1 MRKKLSRRGSV
12 RAAVSGAVPRIGCVD
27 HERSSTLT
35 TATHRGVQAWTCE
48 ASCLPRRFLRHHT
61 DDSVRAQGFSGI
73 AVRVPRGAAARAS
86 CLPSRWSQTR
96 SESPSLTI
104 ARNGKTCTRSPGCA
118 PEHPRRI
125 TPAGFPAWRSI
136 RVMPSQSP
144 ARPQGPERT
153 NRGMHRPEAAQHRGG
168 PPGRRVSRI

>member
-1 MRKKLSRRGSV
+1 MKKDLSRRRSV
-12 RAAVSGAVPRIGCVD
+12 RAAVSRAGPRIGSVE
-27 HERSSTLT
+27 HGSSSTFGT
-35 TATHRGVQAWTCE
+35 EGSNRGPAKHP
-48 ASCLPRRFLRHHT
+48 ACL
-61 DDSVRAQGFSGI
+61 
-73 AVRVPRGAAARAS
+73 GALVAIIPTIQDERKGSPGAPQQLLDAPAARAS

-104 ARNGKTCTRSPGCA
+104 ARNGKNCTRSPGCA

-136 RVMPSQSP
+136 RVMPSQSQ